1 MIYDCI
7 IVGKGPAGITAGIY
21 IKRANKNVLVI
32 GKDGGALERAE
43 KIENYYGVESITGKE
58 LIQKGSKQAQTL
70 GIEVVTDEVIGVGYV
85 VEGQANYKVK
95 TRNNEYLTKTLI
107 LATGASRKRPNIK
120 GIQEYEG
127 KGVSYCAICDA
138 FFYKNK
144 DVAVLGEGDYAF
156 SEASELL
163 PVAKSVTLLT
173 NGKEPVENRSIEEE
187 KLAINQKEI
196 VEFRGGP
203 AIQEVMF
210 RDNTKLDIQGVFI
223 AIGTASSGD
232 LAKKLGAIV
241 ENNQIVV
248 NEKMQTNVPAL
259 YACGDCTGGLLQ
271 ISKAVHEGTI
281 AGLEVIKFLKNDKMT

>member
-7 IVGKGPAGITAGIY
+7 IIGKGPAGITAGIY
-21 IKRANKNVLVI
+21 IKRANKNVLII

-43 KIENYYGVESITGKE
+43 KIENYYGVEKITGKE
-58 LIQKGSKQAQTL
+58 LIQKGIKQAQTL
-70 GIEVVTDEVIGVGYV
+70 GIEVVTDEVTGVGYV

-95 TRNNEYLTKTLI
+95 TRNNEYLTKTII
-107 LATGASRKRPNIK
+107 LATGASRKRPNIR

-156 SEASELL
+156 AEASELL

-187 KLAINQKEI
+187 KLTINQREI
-196 VEFRGGP
+196 VEFRGDTT
-203 AIQEVMF
+203 IKEVHF
-210 RDNTKLDIQGVFI
+210 SDATKLEIQGVFI

-232 LAKKLGAIV
+232 LAKKLGAMV
-241 ENNQIVV
+241 ENNQIAV

-281 AGLEVIKFLKNDKMT
+281 AGLEVIKFLKDNK

>member
-7 IVGKGPAGITAGIY
+7 IIGKGPAGITAGIY
-21 IKRANKNVLVI
+21 IKRANKNVLII

-43 KIENYYGVESITGKE
+43 KIENYYGVEKITGKE
-58 LIQKGSKQAQTL
+58 LIQKGIKQAQTL
-70 GIEVVTDEVIGVGYV
+70 GIEVVTDEVTGVGYV

-95 TRNNEYLTKTLI
+95 TRNNEYLTKTII
-107 LATGASRKRPNIK
+107 LATGASRKRPNIR

-156 SEASELL
+156 AEASELL

-173 NGKEPVENRSIEEE
+173 NGKEPVENRSIDEE
-187 KLAINQKEI
+187 KLTINQREI
-196 VEFRGGP
+196 VEFRGDTT
-203 AIQEVMF
+203 IKEVHF
-210 RDNTKLDIQGVFI
+210 SDATKLEIQGVFI

-232 LAKKLGAIV
+232 LAKKLGAMV

-281 AGLEVIKFLKNDKMT
+281 AGLEVIKYLKDNK

>member
-7 IVGKGPAGITAGIY
+7 IIGKGPAGITAGIY
-21 IKRANKNVLVI
+21 IKRANKNVLII

-43 KIENYYGVESITGKE
+43 KIENYYGVEKITGKE
-58 LIQKGSKQAQTL
+58 LIQKGIKQAQTL
-70 GIEVVTDEVIGVGYV
+70 GIEVVTDEVTGIGYV

-95 TRNNEYLTKTLI
+95 TRNNEYLTKTII
-107 LATGASRKRPNIK
+107 LATGASRKRPNIR

-156 SEASELL
+156 AEASELL

-187 KLAINQKEI
+187 KLTINQREI
-196 VEFRGGP
+196 VEFRGDTT
-203 AIQEVMF
+203 IKEVHF
-210 RDNTKLDIQGVFI
+210 SDATKLEIQGVFI

-232 LAKKLGAIV
+232 LAKKLGAMV

-281 AGLEVIKFLKNDKMT
+281 AGLEVIKFLKDNK

>member
-7 IVGKGPAGITAGIY
+7 IIGKGPAGITAGIY
-21 IKRANKNVLVI
+21 IKRANKNVLII

-43 KIENYYGVESITGKE
+43 KIENYYGVEKITGKE
-58 LIQKGSKQAQTL
+58 LIQKGIKQAQTL
-70 GIEVVTDEVIGVGYV
+70 GIEVVTDEVTGVGYV

-95 TRNNEYLTKTLI
+95 TRNNEYLTKTII
-107 LATGASRKRPNIK
+107 LATGASRKRPNIR

-156 SEASELL
+156 AEASELL

-173 NGKEPVENRSIEEE
+173 NGKEPVENRSTEEE
-187 KLAINQKEI
+187 KLTINQREI
-196 VEFRGGP
+196 VEFRGDTT
-203 AIQEVMF
+203 IKEVHF
-210 RDNTKLDIQGVFI
+210 SDATKLEIQGVFI

-232 LAKKLGAIV
+232 LAKKLGAMV

-281 AGLEVIKFLKNDKMT
+281 AGLEVIKFLKDNK

>member
-7 IVGKGPAGITAGIY
+7 IIGKGPAGITAGIY

-43 KIENYYGVESITGKE
+43 KIENYYGIESITGKE
-58 LIQKGSKQAQTL
+58 LIQKGIEQAKKL
-70 GIEVVTDEVIGVGYV
+70 GIEVVTDEVTKVGYV
-85 VEGQANYKVK
+85 VEGQANYKVN
-95 TRNNEYLTKTLI
+95 TRNSEYLTKTLI

-156 SEASELL
+156 AEASELL

-173 NGKEPVENRSIEEE
+173 NGKEPVENRSIEAE
-187 KLAINQKEI
+187 KIEINQKEI
-196 VEFRGGP
+196 VEFRGDTTI
-203 AIQEVMF
+203 AEVAF
-210 RDNTKLDIQGVFI
+210 SDATKLDIQGVFI
-223 AIGTASSGD
+223 AIGTASSRD
-232 LAKKLGAIV
+232 LAKKLGALV

-271 ISKAVHEGTI
+271 IGKAVHEGII
-281 AGLEVIKFLKNDKMT
+281 AGLEVIKFLKV

>member
-1 MIYDCI
+1 M
-7 IVGKGPAGITAGIY
+7 
-21 IKRANKNVLVI
+21 
-32 GKDGGALERAE
+32 
-43 KIENYYGVESITGKE
+43 
-58 LIQKGSKQAQTL
+58 
-70 GIEVVTDEVIGVGYV
+70 
-85 VEGQANYKVK
+85 
-95 TRNNEYLTKTLI
+95 
-107 LATGASRKRPNIK
+107 SRKRPNIR

-156 SEASELL
+156 AEASELL

-187 KLAINQKEI
+187 KLTINQREI
-196 VEFRGGP
+196 VEFRGDTT
-203 AIQEVMF
+203 IKEVHF
-210 RDNTKLDIQGVFI
+210 SDATKLEIQGVFI

-232 LAKKLGAIV
+232 LAKKLGAMV

-281 AGLEVIKFLKNDKMT
+281 AGLEVIKFLKDNK

>member
-7 IVGKGPAGITAGIY
+7 IIGKGPAGITAGIY
-21 IKRANKNVLVI
+21 IKRANKNVLII

-43 KIENYYGVESITGKE
+43 KIENYYGVEKITGKE
-58 LIQKGSKQAQTL
+58 LIQKGIKQAQTL
-70 GIEVVTDEVIGVGYV
+70 GIEVVTDEVTGVGYV

-95 TRNNEYLTKTLI
+95 TRNNEYLTKTII
-107 LATGASRKRPNIK
+107 LATGASRKRPNIR

-156 SEASELL
+156 AEASELL

-187 KLAINQKEI
+187 KLTINQREI
-196 VEFRGGP
+196 VEFRGDTT
-203 AIQEVMF
+203 IKEVHF
-210 RDNTKLDIQGVFI
+210 SDATKLEIQGVFI

-232 LAKKLGAIV
+232 LAKKLGAMV

-281 AGLEVIKFLKNDKMT
+281 AGLEVIKYLKDNK